1 MAGADSWNRWYS
13 GYPLLTVGS
22 TSSTLISMTPTA
34 PRIKSAARRRAM
46 KAASPAMSALRAVL
60 YLRMSMD
67 RTGEGAGL
75 ERQEQA
81 CRALALARGWEVVEV
96 VDDTISATTARLAD
110 RPGWRRVVQMIQT
123 GEADL
128 IVAWHLD
135 RVTRSM
141 KDLESLIE
149 MAVEQNVGLA
159 TATGDIDLTTDVGRM
174 VARILAAVAS
184 AETERKA
191 ERQIL
196 ANDQRVAEG
205 KPQWIRRPFGYEL
218 DGTLREDEAAAV
230 QKAYQDVIDG
240 KALTSIAR
248 EWNDAGF
255 TTSAPDSETARP
267 RAPRTRNYSPTGRW
281 TNVAVRALL
290 RSPRNM
296 AKSTLYGEIMGE
308 GKWTPIVDEA
318 TWRAVD
324 SKLADRERPDSS
336 WGKLANLLS
345 GIATCSVC
353 GGPLGASRRRKTDEN
368 IYVCKGKASEPGVG
382 RGHCSVGVDFAD
394 AQIVRR
400 LIGQMEA
407 TGRVTFRPQP
417 LNIDTAPL
425 KQREDEI
432 AQLMA
437 ELVED
442 RTAGLIDRASL
453 RDGTAKLRAELAEI
467 QDALAKAGSLGGP
480 AEEIDVEAAYEEFDR
495 LDLGEQRT
503 ILRDAFEF
511 VRVVP
516 RGKGRPKQG
525 EPVWKAEMIESDFTP
540 AWS

>member
-1 MAGADSWNRWYS
+1 MPN
-13 GYPLLTVGS
+13 
-22 TSSTLISMTPTA
+22 A

-46 KAASPAMSALRAVL
+46 KAASSTATALRAVL

-81 CRALALARGWEVVEV
+81 CRALALARGWEVVAV

-110 RPGWRRVVQMIQT
+110 RPGWQHVVRMIEA

-128 IVAWHLD
+128 IAAWHLE

-149 MAVEQNVGLA
+149 LAVERGVGLA

-174 VARILAAVAS
+174 VARILAAVAT

-230 QKAYQDVIDG
+230 RKAYHDAIDG
-240 KALTSIAR
+240 KALTTIAR

-255 TTSAPDSETARP
+255 TTSAPGSEMARP
-267 RAPRTRNYSPTGRW
+267 RAPRKRNYDPTGRW

-296 AKSTLYGEIMGE
+296 AKSTLYGEIMGDA
-308 GKWTPIVDEA
+308 KWSPIVDEA
-318 TWRAVD
+318 TWRAVER
-324 SKLADRERPDSS
+324 KLADRERPDSS

-353 GGPLGASRRRKTDEN
+353 DGPMGASRRGKEGES
-368 IYVCKGKASEPGVG
+368 IYTCKGRPSQPDLG
-382 RGHCSVGVDFAD
+382 RGHCSIGVDFAD
-394 AQIVRR
+394 GQIVRR
-400 LIGQMEA
+400 LIQQMQA

-417 LNIDTAPL
+417 PAIDPAPL
-425 KQREDEI
+425 VQREGEI

-453 RDGTAKLRAELAEI
+453 VAGTATLRAELAEI
-467 QDALAKAGSLGGP
+467 QAELAKAGTYGR
-480 AEEIDVEAAYEEFDR
+480 AEEIDAEAAYDEFDR
-495 LDLGEQRT
+495 LDLGEQRA

-511 VRVVP
+511 IKVIP
-516 RGKGRPKQG
+516 RGKGRRRQG
-525 EPVWKAEMIESDFTP
+525 EPAWQPELIRTAFTP